1 MNPLFLLLLGLL
13 IVLGGILLF
22 RLHPVLALLLGAVV
36 VGGLTGEVQLRAYA
50 QSQDWS
56 AIQIDGFLDQTL
68 GKRITLA
75 FGRTCE
81 KIGLLILMASI
92 IGKCLLES
100 GAAERIVRS
109 IVGVFGER
117 RSPLAFTLS
126 SFVLAIPMFFDTVFY
141 LMIPLARAMGVRRE
155 KMYPL
160 LIMAIVA
167 GGTIAHSLVPPTP
180 GPLFAADALGVS
192 IGLML
197 IVGIV
202 VGLVASVTGLGYAY
216 WLNKRQDI
224 PLRDTS
230 DTSVADLRVWLEK
243 DRKELPS
250 FLLAHVPIALPVVL
264 IAGHTITNE
273 FPDVFPN
280 YIVDLFAA
288 VGEPVMALLI
298 AGLAALL
305 LLARQSKFDKKRI
318 QNALQGAVQSAGVI
332 ILITACGGAFGAI
345 LQQTAISEELA
356 SLAPNFQLAILPL
369 AWLITAV
376 IRTAQGSA
384 TVSIITAVG
393 MMAAFNDPAVLGFHP
408 VYLAVAIGCGSKPFP
423 WMNDSGFW
431 IVCKMSGFTEGE
443 TIRNFSVLLTLMGLT
458 GLIVT
463 MILTQVFPML

>member
-1 MNPLFLLLLGLL
+1 MNPLLLLLLGLL

-36 VGGLTGEVQLRAYA
+36 VGGLTGEAQLQAYA

-56 AIQIDGFLDQTL
+56 ATQVDNFVGQSL
-68 GKRITLA
+68 GNRIAVA

-100 GAAERIVRS
+100 GSAERIVRS
-109 IVGVFGER
+109 ILGVFGER
-117 RSPLAFTLS
+117 RAPLAFTLS

-141 LMIPLARAMGVRRE
+141 LMIPLARAMGIRRE
-155 KMYPL
+155 KIYPL

-197 IVGIV
+197 MVGIV
-202 VGLVASVTGLGYAY
+202 VGLAASLSGLAYAY
-216 WLNKRQDI
+216 WLNQRQDI
-224 PLRDTS
+224 PLRDTA
-230 DTSVADLRVWLEK
+230 DTSVAALKVWLEK
-243 DRKELPS
+243 DKKELPS

-264 IAGHTITNE
+264 IAGYTITKE
-273 FPDVFPN
+273 FSSVFPE
-280 YIVDLFAA
+280 FAVAFFRA
-288 VGEPVMALLI
+288 VGEPIMALLL

-305 LLARQSKFDKKRI
+305 LLGKQLHYDKTKMFDVLRD
-318 QNALQGAVQSAGVI
+318 AVQSAGVI
-332 ILITACGGAFGAI
+332 ILITACGGAFGAM
-345 LQQTAISEELA
+345 LQQTAISNELA
-356 SLAPNFQLAILPL
+356 DLAPDFRLAILPM
-369 AWLITAV
+369 AWLITAIV
-376 IRTAQGSA
+376 RTAQGSA

-393 MMAAFNDPAVLGFHP
+393 MMVAFNDPAVLGFHP

-443 TIRNFSVLLTLMGLT
+443 TIRNFSVLLTIMGLT

-463 MILTQVFPML
+463 MILAQVFPML